1 MSNVTVKKTGT
12 PTIYVIEDERG
23 VCYEISEEISGGVI
37 ITRMSTDFLDTLV
50 RDSS

>member
-23 VCYEISEEISGGVI
+23 VCYIYIYNNLLVMIHSTTGN
-37 ITRMSTDFLDTLV
+37 ITQT
-50 RDSS
+50 